1 MITCSLSW
9 FSFCFHSLALPFHV
23 VDALRT
29 ATKVVSNQDDVQKNG
44 QNLLSAI
51 ESHVSGV
58 THVKLSSFRLDRI
71 SCTVGSLGCDGRIK
85 VHASYVDRALRS
97 LSEHTVHA
105 TLLQSDNQL
114 AGGQR
119 EKSAKRRRVRD
130 ENDNA
135 NEEQTTN
142 ADVDDENDEDGED
155 EGGEDDNETGQA

>member
-1 MITCSLSW
+1 MFDLSQT
-9 FSFCFHSLALPFHV
+9 FENSLALPFHV

-44 QNLLSAI
+44 QNLLNAI

-85 VHASYVDRALRS
+85 VHANYVDRALRS
-97 LSEHTVHA
+97 LSEHTVHSA
-105 TLLQSDNQL
+105 LLQSDTQSTS
-114 AGGQR
+114 GGD
-119 EKSAKRRRVRD
+119 KSAKRRRVRD

-135 NEEQTTN
+135 NEEKTTN
-142 ADVDDENDEDGED
+142 TVIDDDNDEDGDAEND
-155 EGGEDDNETGQA
+155 ENDDDDNDETGQA